1 MKSAGIPP
9 VRRPLAARVMRI
21 GGMGFAGFAALWLA
35 ACGGDGERA
44 DAVPGDQGEQAEALR
59 QDDAPAPRRERA
71 GAAPA
76 AAQAPEPTAADSAAA
91 AREDVSPEWKMNERK
106 MAPYSDCMTKAR
118 DAPADIRVRL
128 EAACGNLP
136 DAPG

>member
-1 MKSAGIPP
+1 
-9 VRRPLAARVMRI
+9 MRI
-21 GGMGFAGFAALWLA
+21 GGMGFVGFAALWLA
-35 ACGGDGERA
+35 ACGGEGKSA
-44 DAVPGDQGEQAEALR
+44 DAVPVDQGEQAEAPR
-59 QDDAPAPRRERA
+59 QADASAAPRRERA
-71 GAAPA
+71 GAASA

-106 MAPYSDCMTKAR
+106 MAPYSDCMAKAR

-136 DAPG
+136 DAPR